1 MPRYQHLRRV
11 LFAATVGAVAVVGT
25 VVAAGIDGAAD
36 VPTKQAVR
44 LDPPDPA
51 VVIGD
56 SSIAA
61 LRWVPGADNAV
72 IGFDHLLDLES
83 CRRLYFESCRGREQ
97 RKPPTVYEALDFH
110 GGRFNTLIVATGY
123 NDGTTQFAS
132 SFRAVVDRARSYG
145 YRRIVWY
152 TLRSGVDYVSPGQ
165 LGNHETFA
173 RNNTVVRDLV
183 ATGNY
188 PDVVIADWGGYSADK
203 VDWYVTDGVHFR
215 QLGAWAAADYLT
227 RKMAFLDG
235 RACPLPTSPGRP
247 VDDPCLDPDVTGPVA
262 DIDALYDIG
271 EDGVLCYEVG
281 TERRFECRFETHV
294 IQLTR
299 ELRLA
304 DEGPDVVS
312 LQTRLVRLA
321 LLVDDADGIFGPATD
336 VAVRAFQSAQGLEVS
351 GVADIDTL
359 AALGFD
365 VSAVVA
371 GP

>member
-1 MPRYQHLRRV
+1 MGRHPQFRRI
-11 LFAATVGAVAVVGT
+11 LLGAMIGAVAVAGT
-25 VVAAGIDGAAD
+25 VAAAGIDGAAD
-36 VPTKQAVR
+36 PTTEQAVR

-51 VVIGD
+51 IVIGD

-61 LRWVPGADNAV
+61 LRWVPGADNAL

-83 CRRLYFESCRGREQ
+83 CRRLFFESCHGREQ
-97 RKPPTVYEALDFH
+97 RKPPTVYEALDFY
-110 GGRFNTLIVATGY
+110 GGRFNTLVVATGY
-123 NDGTTQFAS
+123 NDGTARFAS
-132 SFRAVVDRARSYG
+132 SFDAVVERARSYG

-173 RNNTVVRDLV
+173 RNNEVVLDLV
-183 ATGNY
+183 ATGDY
-188 PDVVIADWGGYSADK
+188 PDVVIADWGGYSADQ

-235 RACPLPTSPGRP
+235 RACPIPTSPGEQ
-247 VDDPCLDPDVTGPVA
+247 VDDPCRDPDVTGPVA

-271 EDGVLCYEVG
+271 EDGVLCYEIG
-281 TERRFECRFETHV
+281 TERRFECRSDTHV

-299 ELRLA
+299 ELRLD
-304 DEGPDVVS
+304 DEGDDVES
-312 LQTRLVRLA
+312 LQTRLIRLE
-321 LLVDDADGIFGPATD
+321 LLLDDADGVFGAATQL
-336 VAVRAFQSAQGLEVS
+336 AVQAFQVDEGLAVS
-351 GVADIDTL
+351 GVADVDTL

-365 VSAVVA
+365 VGAVA
-371 GP
+371 P

>member
-1 MPRYQHLRRV
+1 MRAGSTLRRV
-11 LFAATVGAVAVVGT
+11 LLATTIGAVAVVGT

-36 VPTKQAVR
+36 PVSERAVR

-83 CRRLYFESCRGREQ
+83 CRRLFFESCRGREQ
-97 RKPPTVYEALDFH
+97 RKPPTVYEALEFH
-110 GGRFNTLIVATGY
+110 GERFNTLVVATGY
-123 NDGTTQFAS
+123 NDGTSQFAS
-132 SFRAVVDRARSYG
+132 SFRAVVERARAYG

-165 LGNHETFA
+165 LGNHEAFA
-173 RNNTVVRDLV
+173 ANNRVLRELV
-183 ATGNY
+183 ATGDY
-188 PDVVIADWGGYSADK
+188 PEVEIADWGGYSADE

-235 RACPLPTSPGRP
+235 RACPIPTSPGEP
-247 VDDPCLDPDVTGPVA
+247 VDDPCPDPDVTGPIA
-262 DIDALYDIG
+262 EIESLYTIG
-271 EDGVLCYEVG
+271 EDGVLCYEIG
-281 TERRFECRFETHV
+281 TERRIECRFETHV

-299 ELRLA
+299 ELRLG
-304 DEGPDVVS
+304 DTGSDVS
-312 LQTRLVRLA
+312 ALQTRLIRLELLAGGATGEFLDGTEAA
-321 LLVDDADGIFGPATD
+321 L
-336 VAVRAFQSAQGLEVS
+336 RAFQTAEGLPVT
-351 GVADIDTL
+351 GIADVDTL
-359 AALGFD
+359 DRLGFD
-365 VSAVVA
+365 VSELDT
-371 GP
+371 GS